1 MGGWRCITERKG
13 AYLRGVEEKCFLL
26 LTAESKDGRMPRE
39 RKAGKGNT
47 VMEKD
52 PKKVAAGKIG
62 AAKRWAAANGGVRKK
77 TSMHRLLDAD
87 VEYLDTLGFPSRVE
101 AVHAIV
107 EFYRANAGKPA
118 AAQNETKKISVSAPA
133 SRRQPTAARPRRLR
147 PAGAK

>member
-1 MGGWRCITERKG
+1 
-13 AYLRGVEEKCFLL
+13 
-26 LTAESKDGRMPRE
+26 
-39 RKAGKGNT
+39 
-47 VMEKD
+47 MEKD

-107 EFYRANAGKPA
+107 EFYRANAGKTA
-118 AAQNETKKISVSAPA
+118 AAQNETKKIPLPSGRS
-133 SRRQPTAARPRRLR
+133 RQPSAIRPRRVR
-147 PAGAK
+147 GAGAAAHG